1 MMAPSCIIASTSRS
15 RSRRNWPRRRRR
27 CRGRSAMTEFL
38 AAALGFILVM
48 LSLGLVPI
56 LRGPGDAER
65 MMAAQLIGSAGI
77 AALLLVGA
85 VTKVPAAVDVALT
98 LALLA
103 AFAAIAFVKKG
114 ASRLDVPQST
124 EAE

>member
-1 MMAPSCIIASTSRS
+1 
-15 RSRRNWPRRRRR
+15 
-27 CRGRSAMTEFL
+27 MTEFL
-38 AAALGFILVM
+38 TAALGFILVM
-48 LSLGLVPI
+48 LGLGLVPI

-65 MMAAQLIGSAGI
+65 MMSAQLIGSAGI

-85 VTKVPAAVDVALT
+85 VTKVPAAIDVALT

-114 ASRLDVPQST
+114 ASRLEDPRPT

>member
-1 MMAPSCIIASTSRS
+1 
-15 RSRRNWPRRRRR
+15 
-27 CRGRSAMTEFL
+27 MTEFL
-38 AAALGFILVM
+38 TAALGFILVM
-48 LSLGLVPI
+48 LSLGLVRI

-65 MMAAQLIGSAGI
+65 MMAAQLIGSGGI

-85 VTKVPAAVDVALT
+85 VTQVPAAIDVALT

-114 ASRLDVPQST
+114 ASRLVDPQP
-124 EAE
+124 AESE